1 MDPSQRISPKNQPK
15 TFQGFSQWTITARVG
30 RIEYILAC
38 SHWVMSFPKKGQFLF
53 HNQGKREQWKI
64 NQNKSRLSFDY
75 IALVIPFPRSFS
87 IAGKKG
93 IMLCTAVLL
102 VRLLRIIDCKKA
114 QKNNVL
120 IDQSGAAIGSVDCWQ
135 FSLPVLT
142 RALFIIRFLIFAM
155 CLEILHQKQ

>member
-1 MDPSQRISPKNQPK
+1 
-15 TFQGFSQWTITARVG
+15 
-30 RIEYILAC
+30 
-38 SHWVMSFPKKGQFLF
+38 
-53 HNQGKREQWKI
+53 
-64 NQNKSRLSFDY
+64 LSFDY

-120 IDQSGAAIGSVDCWQ
+120 IDQSGAAIGSVDCW
-135 FSLPVLT
+135 
-142 RALFIIRFLIFAM
+142 
-155 CLEILHQKQ
+155 